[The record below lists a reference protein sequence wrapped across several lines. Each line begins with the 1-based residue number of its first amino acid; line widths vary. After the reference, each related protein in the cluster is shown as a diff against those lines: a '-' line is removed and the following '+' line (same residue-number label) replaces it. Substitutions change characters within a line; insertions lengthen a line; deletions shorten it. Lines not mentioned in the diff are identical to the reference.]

1 VELASSKW
9 SWTHPTA
16 QSSTSPPTCVAC
28 CVLRRRRRRRRRC
41 ERDECS
47 RGWPGLKPA
56 LTAANK
62 WIPSHG
68 WNCVVFVYLPANTC
82 EPALPS
88 RHSINTLRKRFHQ
101 TASRKLFF
109 CFIKQSSKTCN
120 RQHQQLASP
129 NRPLLQFTDPKPP
142 TTSIPKLPTISVPL
156 SRSSR
161 ISLKQL
167 SPRGILQ
174 APTAPPL

>member
-1 VELASSKW
+1 MELASFKW

-28 CVLRRRRRRRRRC
+28 CVLRRRRHRRRRRRHRRHRRRRC

-62 WIPSHG
+62 WISPLSG
-68 WNCVVFVYLPANTC
+68 GIVFVYLSNTC

-88 RHSINTLRKRFHQ
+88 RHSINTPRKRFHQ

-109 CFIKQSSKTCN
+109 CFIKQTCN
-120 RQHQQLASP
+120 QLLPLAFN
-129 NRPLLQFTDPKPP
+129 NRPPLPLNRLMLL
-142 TTSIPKLPTISVPL
+142 SIFNL
-156 SRSSR
+156 
-161 ISLKQL
+161 
-167 SPRGILQ
+167 
-174 APTAPPL
+174 